1 MKKLF
6 ALLLACAMLL
16 CSMAA
21 IAESKYDLTQY
32 VVTYE
37 DFPLVEEPTTISM
50 MGVKHPIHGEW
61 KDLVFFGMMENA
73 TGVAFDIT
81 TIPLDSY
88 TEQINLAINTESYA
102 EVMMGCMITNKQ
114 VVDWGS
120 QGILIPLDEYIT
132 EELTPNLYAFLEM
145 YPEVKGAITAP
156 DGHIYA
162 LPQLNSAPIAYL
174 SAWWVN
180 VEYME
185 ALGITDADLPTT
197 VEGLLDL
204 ARRIRDE
211 DPNGNGEADE
221 IAISAYDGFGGLA
234 QWTGAFGLPAYGAYV
249 DDAGKMQ
256 YGMVDTEK
264 MSAWLDF
271 VKTLY
276 DENLIPKD
284 FLTMGMSDQSAL
296 GAEKRIGIAM
306 QAIPGN
312 IWYVDGTSEEK
323 DAYFA
328 SCPMLP
334 VLGSEGNDP
343 MLPHSGYGIQTGTFA
358 LTDLCEA
365 NGNVE
370 TMMRWVDYLYSVEGS
385 YLIHYGPEGI
395 IYEED
400 ENGNRVTIFP
410 ADGRSTEEVRGGDLT
425 PDCGIAMP
433 KYVRPDTEGRSTELQ
448 QIARCAQ
455 ADAKQVPHT
464 RLTMPALF
472 FTEEE
477 TTELGALET
486 DLDTFIESVIAK
498 FITGE
503 LGIANYQTEVVEPLQ
518 NNFKIDRLLEIY
530 QAAYDRYAAAL
541 A

>member
-1 MKKLF
+1 MKKF
-6 ALLLACAMLL
+6 VALLLACMMLL
-16 CSMAA
+16 GVAA
-21 IAESKYDLTQY
+21 VAECKYDLTKY
-32 VVTYE
+32 VATH
-37 DFPLVEEPTTISM
+37 DTFPLVEEPTTITM

-61 KDLVFFGMMENA
+61 EDMVFFGMMENA
-73 TGVAFDIT
+73 TGVHFDINT
-81 TIPLDSY
+81 VNLEGYS
-88 TEQINLAINTESYA
+88 EQINMAINTESYA
-102 EVMMGCMITNKQ
+102 EVLMGCMITNKQ
-114 VVDWGS
+114 CVDWGS
-120 QGILIPLDEYIT
+120 QGILLPLDEYIS
-132 EELTPNLYAFLEM
+132 EELTPNLYAFLEQ
-145 YPEVKGAITAP
+145 YPAVKGAVTAP

-174 SAWWVN
+174 SAWWIN
-180 VEYME
+180 CEYME
-185 ALGITDADLPTT
+185 ALGLTDADLPNTT
-197 VEGLLDL
+197 DGLLEL
-204 ARRIRDE
+204 ARRIKNE

-221 IAISAYDGFGGLA
+221 IAISIYDGIGSMA
-234 QWTGAFGLPAYGAYV
+234 QWLGAFGLPSYETYV
-249 DDAGKMQ
+249 DDDGKMQ
-256 YGMVDTEK
+256 FGMLDAETMTE
-264 MSAWLDF
+264 WLNYC
-271 VKTLY
+271 KTLY
-276 DENLIPKD
+276 DEGLIPKD
-284 FLTMGMSDQSAL
+284 FLTMTQSDQSAL

-312 IWYVDGTSEEK
+312 IWYVDGTAEEK

-328 SCPMLP
+328 ACRMMP

-370 TMMRWVDYLYSVEGS
+370 TMMKWVDYLYSVEGS

-410 ADGRSTEEVRGGDLT
+410 EDGRSTEEVRGGDLT

-448 QIARCAQ
+448 QIERCAQ
-455 ADAKQVPHT
+455 ADAKQVPYT
-464 RLTMPALF
+464 RLIKPALF

-477 TTELGALET
+477 TTELATLET
-486 DLDTFIESVIAK
+486 DLDTFMESSLAK

-503 LGIANYQTEVVEPLQ
+503 LDIANYEAEVVDALN
-518 NNFKIDRLLEIY
+518 NNFKIARILEIY
-530 QAAYDRYAAAL
+530 QAAYDRYAASI
-541 A
+541 